1 VFLVGVGFVS
11 FFLLVVWVV
20 VWVFG
25 ANLGA

>member
-11 FFLLVVWVV
+11 FFLLVVRVV